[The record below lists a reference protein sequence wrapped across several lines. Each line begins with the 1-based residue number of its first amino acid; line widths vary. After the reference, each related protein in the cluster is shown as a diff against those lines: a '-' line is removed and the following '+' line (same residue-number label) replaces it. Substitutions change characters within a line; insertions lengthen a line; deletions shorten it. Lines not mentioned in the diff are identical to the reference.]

1 MRSRSQ
7 PAGKLTAGEIC
18 ILALIGA
25 MMFVSKMLMAA
36 LPNIHLNAVLIILVA
51 CFFGIK
57 ALYSVAV
64 YIMLEGLIFGF
75 GLWWL
80 SYLYIWPAFTLT
92 VLLFRKN
99 DSALVWAVV
108 AAVFGLCFGA
118 LCSIPY
124 FFMGG
129 AEMGFSYW
137 ISGIPFDL
145 SHCAGNFV
153 TTLVLYKP
161 LSNVLKKLLHA

>member
-80 SYLYIWPAFTLT
+80 SYLYI
-92 VLLFRKN
+92 
-99 DSALVWAVV
+99 
-108 AAVFGLCFGA
+108 
-118 LCSIPY
+118 
-124 FFMGG
+124 
-129 AEMGFSYW
+129 
-137 ISGIPFDL
+137 
-145 SHCAGNFV
+145 
-153 TTLVLYKP
+153 
-161 LSNVLKKLLHA
+161 